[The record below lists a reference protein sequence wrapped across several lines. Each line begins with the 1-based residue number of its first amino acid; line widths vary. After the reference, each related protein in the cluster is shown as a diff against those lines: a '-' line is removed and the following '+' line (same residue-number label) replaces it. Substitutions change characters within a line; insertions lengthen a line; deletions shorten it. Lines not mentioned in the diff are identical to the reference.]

1 MAFADNVKRLREI
14 KEYSQAELAKW
25 TGVTQQTI
33 NDYEKGKKLPTIVT
47 AVDLAKA
54 LGTTVEKLVEG
65 DG

>member
-65 DG
+65 DE

>member
-54 LGTTVEKLVEG
+54 LGTTAEKLVDSDE
-65 DG
+65 